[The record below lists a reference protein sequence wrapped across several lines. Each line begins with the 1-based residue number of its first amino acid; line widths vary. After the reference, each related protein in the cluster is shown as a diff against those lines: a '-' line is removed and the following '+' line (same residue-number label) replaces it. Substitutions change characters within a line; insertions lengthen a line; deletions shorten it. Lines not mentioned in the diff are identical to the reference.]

1 MGTSAVVLMLVVV
14 KVRRGCS
21 GRRNRDKDTGTDRQL
36 LLLLQMSD
44 YFRVLRLPDTD
55 NDSSVQLC
63 PKWQLQLLLAAV
75 LKIILPMLL
84 PSPSPLLSVSEQVCA
99 CVLAKESV
107 KNTHS
112 FFFFFF
118 LLCCCCCLILSDS
131 GGGRS
136 RCASLLNQGAQC
148 VFAI

>member
-1 MGTSAVVLMLVVV
+1 
-14 KVRRGCS
+14 
-21 GRRNRDKDTGTDRQL
+21 
-36 LLLLQMSD
+36 MSD

-84 PSPSPLLSVSEQVCA
+84 PSPSPLLSVSEQVCLCA

-118 LLCCCCCLILSDS
+118 LCCCCCLILSGS

-148 VFAI
+148 VLLYSNTLTGSVVPVSPALPFCLSFFQAAAV